1 MDGLSDSSSSSSSLS
16 SPQNSPIDPYAKLAP
31 HEKQLREREDAFY
44 FAGLHMNGGDEGGAK
59 NQLGAA
65 VDAIDEY
72 ESSIDSMSNLDKMA
86 FLLNSKV
93 GGLSLSL
100 ESEKK
105 RDFWEQIFNLERDNQ
120 SNYFLISHFL
130 NSLNLSLRQSALKQ
144 NT

>member
-1 MDGLSDSSSSSSSLS
+1 
-16 SPQNSPIDPYAKLAP
+16 
-31 HEKQLREREDAFY
+31 
-44 FAGLHMNGGDEGGAK
+44 MNGGDEGGAK

-105 RDFWEQIFNLERDNQ
+105 RLLGTNIQFR
-120 SNYFLISHFL
+120 
-130 NSLNLSLRQSALKQ
+130 
-144 NT
+144 T